1 MSAFSEMAS
10 SLQPNERTK
19 LLARE
24 DADGAAAATKKSSQ
38 TRVKTAGLLV
48 LLGMSFVFCGLLM
61 VY

>member
-1 MSAFSEMAS
+1 MGAFSEMTS
-10 SLQPNERTK
+10 SLQPNEHTK

-24 DADGAAAATKKSSQ
+24 DADGAAAKKSSQ

-48 LLGMSFVFCGLLM
+48 LLGMSCVFCGLLM